1 MCTLRTFW
9 RLTYPRE
16 RFVRKDTNPF
26 DKSLSLSFS
35 FLKTSLE
42 RLHEECHWLQT
53 VSWDLCARCNLCPR
67 QFVRETGKCSWHAEV
82 ECCHDDCAHYVSLT
96 KKPFVCSRT
105 LRGPK
110 FCPPET
116 WSQVK
121 LIQVSCDQVF
131 IVFNLERG
139 LELVLVRPQ

>member
-1 MCTLRTFW
+1 MCTLRTF
-9 RLTYPRE
+9 RTLTYARE

-67 QFVRETGKCSWHAEV
+67 EFVRGTGKCYWHAEV

-131 IVFNLERG
+131 IVFNLRRG
-139 LELVLVRPQ
+139 VESGLVRP